1 VRRALVPLC
10 VVTAYLAASAA
21 TVEQAGSPKGGPPQ
35 TRAGLEM
42 TMRGVERAPE
52 AGLNDCPPGTNTVK
66 GLTKPGEEFAIVTVG
81 FKLTPAYKPGP
92 LKRPTLLDAAGN
104 TYYTGASFVDATGT
118 PEFTCAFPFRIPAG
132 AALKSVDVNG
142 AVFDLSAAR

>member
-1 VRRALVPLC
+1 
-10 VVTAYLAASAA
+10 
-21 TVEQAGSPKGGPPQ
+21 
-35 TRAGLEM
+35 M
-42 TMRGVERAPE
+42 TLQGVERAPD

-81 FKLTPAYKPGP
+81 FKLTPSYKPGP
-92 LKRPTLLDAAGN
+92 LKRPMLRDAAGN

-132 AALKSVDVNG
+132 TALKSVEINE
-142 AVFDLSAAR
+142 AVFDLPAPR